1 MIFEVC
7 YLWNS
12 MTGSKSMPKK
22 ELVEEIFGIFDNDR
36 DGIVSFDE
44 FKVVYQEGVELIGWF
59 EFLNNEDVSI
69 NKIKEEWELHGKR
82 KRKRITLINRPSV
95 ELNHQELVNQQ
106 LKFLQQE
113 LIQCSEMI
121 RQEKEKST

>member
-22 ELVEEIFGIFDNDR
+22 ELVEEIFGIFDNDH